1 MASLS
6 APAATTPASD
16 QSATGGLSTSQLV
29 TVSIAG
35 FAFVVG
41 AVFAAIMIYRR
52 KRRKH
57 ADVEAPKEFPALRAT
72 ENAPPGEPEPQMDVQ
87 NRGNT
92 MFGAISSKLRTWS
105 KPRSL
110 QSAANPDVG
119 STSSS
124 SVCPSRGQISAHQ
137 DQSALSIVQSKF
149 GQLRT
154 ASDQDIQTPEAVR
167 LQTYPA
173 FVGNSIMLDP
183 AGSETAQQQQSP
195 QVQQQGYT
203 AVSPGPWGADAD
215 QNSKSVPDA
224 VIGPSPAEISIP
236 PEVHAMQNMRQDRL
250 SLYFGHPFPSYA
262 APSASPNRGSP
273 NLPSTANPD
282 VNASYIDDDTSTSI
296 DTTLSD
302 DEGREERQDAPQ
314 RVPTPVKVGF
324 PPEASSAERVGS
336 VSLLTQRAST
346 SSAPSLSPRLGGYMQ
361 PAGLAVQPRLPSP
374 VPPGQELAPST
385 LNADGSEETVAKR
398 PTIPNWDYHFF

>member
-1 MASLS
+1 M
-6 APAATTPASD
+6 D
-16 QSATGGLSTSQLV
+16 IQSKG
-29 TVSIAG
+29 
-35 FAFVVG
+35 
-41 AVFAAIMIYRR
+41 
-52 KRRKH
+52 K
-57 ADVEAPKEFPALRAT
+57 
-72 ENAPPGEPEPQMDVQ
+72 
-87 NRGNT
+87 T
-92 MFGAISSKLRTWS
+92 MFGAVSSKLRAWS

-110 QSAANPDVG
+110 QSAANVEAG

-124 SVCPSRGQISAHQ
+124 SNCPSRGQVSATQ
-137 DQSALSIVQSKF
+137 DQSALAIVQSKF

-154 ASDQDIQTPEAVR
+154 PSDQEIQTAEAVR
-167 LQTYPA
+167 LQAYPG

-183 AGSETAQQQQSP
+183 AGSETAQQHQSP
-195 QVQQQGYT
+195 QVPQQGYT
-203 AVSPGPWGADAD
+203 AVSPGPRGADAD
-215 QNSKSVPDA
+215 RNSKSVPETA
-224 VIGPSPAEISIP
+224 IGPSPAEISIP

-273 NLPSTANPD
+273 NLPSTGNPD

-302 DEGREERQDAPQ
+302 DEGREEGQDAPQ

-336 VSLLTQRAST
+336 VALLTQRASAT
-346 SSAPSLSPRLGGYMQ
+346 SFASLSPRLGGYLQ
-361 PAGLAVQPRLPSP
+361 PASLAVQPGLPSP

-385 LNADGSEETVAKR
+385 LNVEETVAKR